1 MNIREWL
8 GEDNQIG
15 YDIWTKK
22 YQHGDESFEEWLD
35 RISGG
40 DEKLRELIKQ
50 KKFLFGGRVLANRG
64 IPNTGNYYNC
74 FSAGYVPDDY
84 AGILDKCKEI
94 GMTFKSQGGQGISL
108 SKIRPKGTPIGE
120 EYKSDGIIGFMELF
134 NTVTDKT
141 SQGGARKG
149 ALMMSLDAWHKEA
162 EDFITI
168 KNNEDKITKA
178 NLSLEID
185 DEFMRAVRHYYE
197 TGEELTFTKIKEYSG
212 HIIEYEVTPIRLYK
226 KMIQMAYDWAEPGC
240 MFIDTIRNY
249 SLLNNDSRYV
259 IASTNPCGEQ
269 PLGEQMCCNLGSLN
283 LYEFVQNK
291 FTEDA
296 YFDFEKF
303 SDAILIASNALDE
316 IIDENAIRLPNFLK
330 PYKENAHNWRN
341 IGLGVFNYAH
351 MLMALNLTYGSKKAL
366 EATNEI
372 FEYMATMALFYNN
385 GRGAEK
391 GNYPNFKKELYI
403 SSAFMLEHPTFSN
416 NARNATLL
424 SIAPTGS
431 IATMLG
437 GSGGIE
443 PEFQLSYTRKTDN
456 LKGSYQIDSQVVKDY
471 KKVHPNEKLPE
482 WFVVS
487 SDIDWKDRIK
497 TQSVIQKHIDTAIS
511 STINLPNETTL
522 GEIEKLYLYAWDR
535 GLKGVTIYRDGC
547 KRGGILVTNKT
558 QTNEENEQTLSL
570 PKRGEVMDIQDDK
583 VIGLKKKLVSGC
595 GSLHC
600 AAYFDVE
607 TGDLREIYL
616 SKGSTGGCAN
626 FMTGLSRMISMSARA
641 GVKIHD
647 IVDQLMSTGVC
658 PSYATRT
665 KTKHDTSKGSCC
677 PMAIG
682 YALQEMW
689 EEFNGIKMGTTK
701 QATER
706 TEIVQEKIK
715 KEEAKNIPLCP
726 DCGAPLT
733 FEGGC
738 NICKECGYSK
748 CD

>member
-1 MNIREWL
+1 MDIREWL

-40 DEKLRELIKQ
+40 DEELRELIKQ

-120 EYKSDGIIGFMELF
+120 AYKSDGIIGFMELF

-168 KNNEDKITKA
+168 KSNEDKITKA

-185 DEFMRAVRHYYE
+185 DEFMGAVRHYYE

-212 HIIEYEVTPIRLYK
+212 HIIEYEVTPIKLYK

-240 MFIDTIRNY
+240 MFIDRIRNY

-259 IASTNPCGEQ
+259 IATTNPCGEQ

-291 FTEDA
+291 FTKEA
-296 YFDFEKF
+296 FFDFQKF
-303 SDAILIASNALDE
+303 ADAIRIASNALDE
-316 IIDENAIRLPNFLK
+316 IIDENAARLPDFLK
-330 PYKENAHNWRN
+330 PYKENAYNWRN

-351 MLMALNLTYGSKKAL
+351 MLMALNLTYGSTEAL
-366 EATNEI
+366 EFTNEL
-372 FEYMATMALFYNN
+372 FEYMASMAIFYNN
-385 GRGAEK
+385 SRGIEK
-391 GNYPNFKKELYI
+391 GDYPNFKKELYI
-403 SSAFMLEHPTFSN
+403 SSAFMSKHPMIVDS
-416 NARNATLL
+416 ARNATLL

-456 LKGSYQIDSQVVKDY
+456 LKESYQIDSQIVKDY
-471 KKVHPNEKLPE
+471 KKVHPDEELPAC
-482 WFVVS
+482 FVVS
-487 SDIDWKDRIK
+487 SDIDWRDRIN
-497 TQSVIQKHIDTAIS
+497 TQAIIQRHIDTAIS

-522 GEIEKLYLYAWDR
+522 EEIEKLYLYAWELE
-535 GLKGVTIYRDGC
+535 LKGVTIYRDGC

-558 QTNEENEQTLSL
+558 QSNKEDEYTPSL

-583 VIGLKKKLVSGC
+583 VIGLKKKLTVGC

-616 SKGSTGGCAN
+616 SKGSTGGCGN
-626 FMTGLSRMISMSARA
+626 FTTGLSRMISMSARA

-677 PMAIG
+677 PMAVG

-689 EEFNGIKMGTTK
+689 EEFNGIKMNATK
-701 QATER
+701 TVTER
-706 TEIVQEKIK
+706 EGIVQEKIK
-715 KEEAKNIPLCP
+715 KEEAKNIPRCP